1 MISPEPSTNDTSIKN
16 NLTNNFFSKLNY
28 KEEKN
33 KLSNNLTI
41 IKKKKN
47 IKTEQALKEDNINK
61 NNLKKEDNYLKDND
75 LNKNYDENKDY
86 YFVCSRCKCRNPHIE
101 KVNFDVN
108 KKEFNAFYYCPCF
121 NNSIKYIEVPLEL
134 LINSKSPSN
143 ICPIHSNNILKFYCN
158 KCKKSFCELCDKDN
172 EDHKNDFINY
182 NNIISENNAKI
193 ILDLSSKAKKGDFY
207 RKIIEEYLNQ
217 FYKDNAPKYHLKY
230 NLKGHNDKVTAII
243 QLHSG
248 SIATGSYDTT
258 ICIWDLEKLSP
269 IKTIQALGKVFSL
282 LEFVPNMLLSSLSE
296 NIICLWDINS
306 NKNNCIYK
314 FCGHDLWV
322 NCLVKCDDKTFASA
336 SNDCN
341 IIIWDYYER
350 KIIKKFEAHDDCILA
365 LIKLKDGNLCSGSVD
380 KLIKIWD
387 SKEQNLIKDLKGH
400 KHWVKCL
407 CQMED
412 ETILSGSDDK
422 TIKVWKNYVCIFTI
436 KEHSNSVRA
445 LLKLNDNYFISGSFD
460 KTIKIWDIKEFKCHQ
475 TLNNQS
481 SSVLCILKLKNKD
494 LISCDENSI
503 ILWEKE

>member
-1 MISPEPSTNDTSIKN
+1 MSNYNPSNIKN
-16 NLTNNFFSKLNY
+16 LYNNK
-28 KEEKN
+28 
-33 KLSNNLTI
+33 I
-41 IKKKKN
+41 IKDKQILKKDIINENKS
-47 IKTEQALKEDNINK
+47 NINLIEESNELK
-61 NNLKKEDNYLKDND
+61 NND

-193 ILDLSSKAKKGDFY
+193 IIDLSSKAKKGDFY

-230 NLKGHNDKVTAII
+230 NLKGHNDKVTSII

-387 SKEQNLIKDLKGH
+387 SKDQNLIKDLKGH
-400 KHWVKCL
+400 KYWVKCL

-475 TLNNQS
+475 TLKEHS
-481 SSVLCILKLKNKD
+481 SNVLCILKLKNNN
-494 LISCDENSI
+494 LISCCDNTI
-503 ILWEKE
+503 LLWEKKYNNNSKNKITNEDIKLN